1 MLNPST
7 LGYRTKWGQMECVK
21 LIASHNY
28 LDKRIG
34 YLSINLLLDENQEV
48 IMLATH
54 QIKTYATDS
63 SRAFESI
70 VVPGGLFSCLGILCT
85 RTASS
90 RHWR

>member
-1 MLNPST
+1 LRLNLIRST

-54 QIKTYATDS
+54 QIKTYAVRRVETD
-63 SRAFESI
+63 R
-70 VVPGGLFSCLGILCT
+70 VCC
-85 RTASS
+85 
-90 RHWR
+90 